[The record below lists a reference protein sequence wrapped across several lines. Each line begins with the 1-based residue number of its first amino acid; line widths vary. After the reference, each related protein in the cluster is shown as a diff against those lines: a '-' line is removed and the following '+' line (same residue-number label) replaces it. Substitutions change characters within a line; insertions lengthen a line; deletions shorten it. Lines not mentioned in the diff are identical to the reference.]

1 MLYITVE
8 KYKTFYRTVFAKH
21 KKQQHKYFRE
31 KYDITLYE
39 TTCRNECEKTHNQ
52 STALILETRE

>member
-8 KYKTFYRTVFAKH
+8 KYKTFHRTVFVKN

-39 TTCRNECEKTHNQ
+39 TTCRNECEKSHNQ
-52 STALILETRE
+52 SKIWL

>member
-8 KYKTFYRTVFAKH
+8 KYKTFHRTVFVKKN

-39 TTCRNECEKTHNQ
+39 TTCRN
-52 STALILETRE
+52 S